1 MRQIYTSPRAENVDR
16 VVDLLNKAGIETTLT
31 NRVGWKGG
39 QWKRFSYNSGGNERD
54 SWPQVWVVNS
64 NDQTQAR
71 QILRDVGLEPA
82 VRFADDLAMSRSGTD
97 LERARAAASK
107 RFKLIILALVTGVI
121 VLIAISQFSR

>member
-16 VVDLLNKAGIETTLT
+16 VVALLDQAGIQTTQT
-31 NRVGWKGG
+31 NRRGWKGG
-39 QWKRFSYNSGGNERD
+39 QWKRFSYSSGGNERD

-71 QILRDVGLEPA
+71 QILRDAGLEPA
-82 VRFADDLAMSRSGTD
+82 IRFADELALSRSGSD
-97 LERARAAASK
+97 IERAREAASK
-107 RFKLIILALVTGVI
+107 RFKLVILALVTGVI

>member
-31 NRVGWKGG
+31 NRIGWKGG
-39 QWKRFSYNSGGNERD
+39 QWKRFSYSSGGNERD

-64 NDQTQAR
+64 NDQTEAR

-82 VRFADDLAMSRSGTD
+82 VRFADELAMSRSVPD
-97 LERARAAASK
+97 VARARAEASK

-121 VLIAISQFSR
+121 VLIALFQFSR

>member
-1 MRQIYTSPRAENVDR
+1 MRQVYTSPRAENVGR

-31 NRVGWKGG
+31 NRVGGKGG
-39 QWKRFSYNSGGNERD
+39 EGKRFSYRSGGNERD

-82 VRFADDLAMSRSGTD
+82 VRFADELAMSRSVPD
-97 LERARAAASK
+97 IASARAAASK

-121 VLIAISQFSR
+121 VMISLFQFSR

>member
-16 VVDLLNKAGIETTLT
+16 VVALLNEAGIQTTLT
-31 NRVGWKGG
+31 NRIGWKGG
-39 QWKRFSYNSGGNERD
+39 QWKRFSYSSGGNERD

-82 VRFADDLAMSRSGTD
+82 VRFADELAMSRSGTD
-97 LERARAAASK
+97 IARARAAASK
-107 RFKLIILALVTGVI
+107 RFKLVVLALVTGVI
-121 VLIAISQFSR
+121 VMIGLSMFSR

>member
-1 MRQIYTSPRAENVDR
+1 MRQIYTSPRAENVNR
-16 VVDLLNKAGIETTLT
+16 VVELLNKAGIETTLT

-39 QWKRFSYNSGGNERD
+39 QWKRFSYSSGGNERD

-82 VRFADDLAMSRSGTD
+82 IRFADELAMSRSVPD
-97 LERARAAASK
+97 MASARLAATK

-121 VLIAISQFSR
+121 VLIALFQLSS